1 MSLCFS
7 SAKCKLEIKGINRLL
22 LPLHLTHTS
31 SSRKTIVKISQHL
44 IIFICVLRDTVS
56 YQPSLRDSLNLP
68 LLFHHQTTII
78 VLSMQLCCILKSS
91 AWLSKL
97 KVYYLHFTYMILKK
111 IQCHK
116 NPSKGRDPK

>member
-22 LPLHLTHTS
+22 LPLHLTRTS
-31 SSRKTIVKISQHL
+31 SGRKTIVNISQHL
-44 IIFICVLRDTVS
+44 LIFICVLRDTVS
-56 YQPSLRDSLNLP
+56 YQPSLRGSLNSP
-68 LLFHHQTTII
+68 LFFHHQTTII
-78 VLSMQLCCILKSS
+78 VLSVQLCCILNSS

-111 IQCHK
+111 IQCRTSL
-116 NPSKGRDPK
+116 SKARDPI